1 MSLFNAQTVQKYRES
16 VGDALTYFNNRV
28 WMYI

>member
-1 MSLFNAQTVQKYRES
+1 MSLFNTQTVQKYRES
-16 VGDALTYFNNRV
+16 VRDALTYFNNRV